1 MTRRSDDD
9 NGSELQDALARVEQ
23 LYVAGDYEGRIALCT
38 ELIEQFPMEPMPY
51 YERGQAQNVL
61 GLQRAALDDMTKA
74 VERKP
79 DEVRFAWFRGLW
91 SLELGDPTTAV
102 QDCTTV
108 IELENESD
116 PSGYWEAA
124 LQLRALA
131 RLLLGQFDLAQRD
144 LDILESEDEEEDEMW
159 VGPRSWTPTQMRQLI
174 AQRRRPF

>member
-1 MTRRSDDD
+1 
-9 NGSELQDALARVEQ
+9 
-23 LYVAGDYEGRIALCT
+23 
-38 ELIEQFPMEPMPY
+38 
-51 YERGQAQNVL
+51 
-61 GLQRAALDDMTKA
+61 MTKA